1 MSWGERSC
9 KHKPCPIPNECTM
22 FSCNVDCRM
31 YEWDGV
37 TKPDS
42 ASSQQESV
50 MKEELKEPKLNRA
63 ERRALRRN
71 K

>member
-9 KHKPCPIPNECTM
+9 KHKPCPIPDECTM

-31 YEWDGV
+31 YEWDGI

-42 ASSQQESV
+42 YTNKQEIILNESI
-50 MKEELKEPKLNRA
+50 KPKLNR
-63 ERRALRRN
+63 EQRRALKRR